1 MIERRPLASLGHAH
15 RGWFDVTHHF
25 SFAGYQDPARMRWGA
40 LRAWNDETL
49 APDSGFPPLLHT
61 DVEIIT
67 CVRLGVLTHE
77 DDLGNR
83 GRTRAGEV
91 QVMSAGSG
99 LTHAE
104 FNMEGGPA
112 RAVQIWIEPDRR
124 GAPPSW
130 GRKTFA
136 RDACHGHFLTLASG
150 IAGDEDALPIRS
162 DARVLAVALKAGE
175 AATYQFAG
183 GARRG
188 YLVASKGRLTV
199 NDVSL
204 EDGDGAAI
212 RDETTLRITA
222 LDDVEALL
230 ADTLA

>member
-1 MIERRPLASLGHAH
+1 
-15 RGWFDVTHHF
+15 
-25 SFAGYQDPARMRWGA
+25 MRWGA

-49 APDSGFPPLLHT
+49 APDSGLSAAAAYGCGDHHLRAPGRA
-61 DVEIIT
+61 DA
-67 CVRLGVLTHE
+67 R

-175 AATYQFAG
+175 AATYRFAG

-188 YLVASKGRLTV
+188 YLVAS
-199 NDVSL
+199 
-204 EDGDGAAI
+204 GAAD
-212 RDETTLRITA
+212 RQ
-222 LDDVEALL
+222 
-230 ADTLA
+230 

>member
-1 MIERRPLASLGHAH
+1 
-15 RGWFDVTHHF
+15 
-25 SFAGYQDPARMRWGA
+25 MRWGA

-67 CVRLGVLTHE
+67 CVRLGALTHE

-83 GRTRAGEV
+83 GRTRAGDV

-124 GAPPSW
+124 
-130 GRKTFA
+130 A
-136 RDACHGHFLTLASG
+136 RAQLGQEDLCPRRLPRPFPDAGQRH
-150 IAGDEDALPIRS
+150 R
-162 DARVLAVALKAGE
+162 R
-175 AATYQFAG
+175 
-183 GARRG
+183 RRG
-188 YLVASKGRLTV
+188 CVA
-199 NDVSL
+199 DP
-204 EDGDGAAI
+204 
-212 RDETTLRITA
+212 
-222 LDDVEALL
+222 
-230 ADTLA
+230 